1 MRSRERRRNERGA
14 RERTRSQEQASQEV
28 KRMHGSR
35 GAGGITKM
43 AELYRIEKLGQGTEA
58 RPWVR
63 KGLS

>member
-1 MRSRERRRNERGA
+1 MGSRERGRNERGA

-35 GAGGITKM
+35 GGGITKM

-58 RPWVR
+58 QPWVR